1 MRALP
6 VADAS
11 WAGIV
16 CFYAIVHLA
25 PADLPA
31 AFTEFRRVLRPGGRV
46 VVAFH
51 VGNVVAHRD
60 EWWEQPVRLDFIF
73 HGTDHVVAAL
83 REAGS
88 QPSGLRRSG
97 SELTLRQDATD
108 AVAACA
114 AMACTARWIRLGAR
128 TFGPSCRNAVSESGG
143 STVR

>member
-11 WAGIV
+11 WVGIV

-51 VGNVVAHRD
+51 VGNVVVHRD

-73 HGTDHVVAAL
+73 HVTDHVVAAL
-83 REAGS
+83 QEAGFDVVVATERAPYPDVEH
-88 QPSGLRRSG
+88 PSRRAYV
-97 SELTLRQDATD
+97 E
-108 AVAACA
+108 AV
-114 AMACTARWIRLGAR
+114 R
-128 TFGPSCRNAVSESGG
+128 S
-143 STVR
+143 